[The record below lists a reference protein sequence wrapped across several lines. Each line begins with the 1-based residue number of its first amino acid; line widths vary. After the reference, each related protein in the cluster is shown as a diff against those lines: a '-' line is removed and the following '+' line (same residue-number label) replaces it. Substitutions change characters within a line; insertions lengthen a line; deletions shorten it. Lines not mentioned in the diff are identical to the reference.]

1 MAKLL
6 IAIAVTV
13 VGRASIWVE
22 GDATPEQIKEA
33 IDQKSAQITGPM
45 LSPAQNYRDVF
56 GREQISLDW
65 TGTVGYFDDGELAA
79 EILPDEPVVG

>member
-33 IDQKSAQITGPM
+33 IDQKSAQIIGPM
-45 LSPAQNYRDVF
+45 LEPAQTHRAEF
-56 GREQISLDW
+56 GQDGISLDW
-65 TGTVGYFDDGELAA
+65 TGAAGYFEDGELAA